1 MPRLDPS
8 TASLHRIRVALAG
21 LVVVIGLGTLG
32 YVVLPVTQDGTGFG
46 VLEAAYQTVTTVATV
61 GFREVHPLSTVGL
74 VFTMGLIILGAG
86 TVLYS
91 LGLLVEAITEGHL
104 RQHMDRR
111 RMDNHIDKLSGHVII
126 CGFGRV
132 GRAAAEQLVA
142 TGHDV
147 VVIDRDAGR
156 LAGADLPHLVGEATG
171 NEILRAAGID
181 RARALVAS
189 LDTDAETVYLTLSA
203 RALAPDL
210 VIVARARTA
219 DSKEKLVLA
228 GASRAVNP
236 QMIGG
241 RRLAAFALQPDVAE
255 FMDVVVHDEEL
266 DFRIQQVVVPVGS
279 QYVGRSLD
287 DLGIAERTGVQL
299 LALRPA
305 HHGGFTFNPPG
316 TSVLH
321 AGCVL
326 IAFGTLESIEALQR
340 AVRP

>member
-1 MPRLDPS
+1 
-8 TASLHRIRVALAG
+8 
-21 LVVVIGLGTLG
+21 
-32 YVVLPVTQDGTGFG
+32 
-46 VLEAAYQTVTTVATV
+46 
-61 GFREVHPLSTVGL
+61 
-74 VFTMGLIILGAG
+74 
-86 TVLYS
+86 
-91 LGLLVEAITEGHL
+91 
-104 RQHMDRR
+104 
-111 RMDNHIDKLSGHVII
+111 MDNHIDKLSGHVII

-203 RALAPDL
+203 RALAPHL

-219 DSKEKLVLA
+219 DSKEKLVA
-228 GASRAVNP
+228 RGGQPSRQPADDRWPAARRLRAAARRRGVH
-236 QMIGG
+236 G
-241 RRLAAFALQPDVAE
+241 RRRPRRGAGLPDPA
-255 FMDVVVHDEEL
+255 
-266 DFRIQQVVVPVGS
+266 
-279 QYVGRSLD
+279 GRSCRSGSHVRRPLP
-287 DLGIAERTGVQL
+287 GGPGPRRAHR
-299 LALRPA
+299 RPA
-305 HHGGFTFNPPG
+305 PRPAPARTTAASPSTRRA

-326 IAFGTLESIEALQR
+326 IALRHPGEHRGAPAARRERVIIGALRPVRVRRTGVPAACYQGRMRWTRGAVVVVLALAGCSASPGEQAPDPGPAAEELADGAGRGRRRVGPLGTPAPRRRQPR
-340 AVRP
+340 ATRPSSRAWVR